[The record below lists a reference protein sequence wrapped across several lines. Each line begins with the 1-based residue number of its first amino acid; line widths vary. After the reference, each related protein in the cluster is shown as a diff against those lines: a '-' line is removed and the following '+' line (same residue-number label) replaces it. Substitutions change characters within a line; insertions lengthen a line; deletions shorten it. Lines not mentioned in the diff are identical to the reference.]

1 MDIQAIKDEIILK
14 LTGDV
19 TALELSDAS
28 LTKIINSAL
37 RETQRY
43 IDTVKFITIP
53 YSKCVDMKPY
63 KVNSVIKVMRSEG
76 YLNAEQAT
84 ESGMTLDPMYASQWQ
99 ILTGTGNVANMQNYI
114 YNLASWNT
122 IMQIRNTTSTDM
134 AHLYDKSD
142 EKLYVN
148 ISSNFPTKMTVM
160 FIPRYDDVS
169 QIQSDYWIDV
179 IVRMSVAIA
188 KTTVGRVRSK
198 FKQSNALWSLDGDAL
213 IEEGNTEL
221 TNLRQEL
228 KDSTQLSYP
237 YD

>member
-43 IDTVKFITIP
+43 IDTVKFLTIP

-63 KVNSVIKVMRSEG
+63 KVNSVVKVMRAEG
-76 YLNAEQAT
+76 YLSAEQAT

-134 AHLYDKSD
+134 AHIYDKSE

-148 ISSNFPTKMTVM
+148 VSSNLPTKMTVM

-169 QIQSDYWIDV
+169 QITSDFWIDV

-198 FKQSNALWSLDGDAL
+198 FKQSNALWVMDGDAL
-213 IEEGNTEL
+213 IEEGNAEL
-221 TNLRQEL
+221 TALRQEL
-228 KDSTQLSYP
+228 KDNTQLSYP

>member
-1 MDIQAIKDEIILK
+1 MDMQAIKDEIILK

-19 TALELSDAS
+19 TSLELSDSS

-37 RETQRY
+37 REIQRY
-43 IDTVKFITIP
+43 IDTVKFVTIP

-63 KVNSVIKVMRSEG
+63 KPNAVVKVMRSEG
-76 YLNAEQAT
+76 YVADTSADQ
-84 ESGMTLDPMYASQWQ
+84 SGMTIDPLYASQWQ
-99 ILTGTGNVANMQNYI
+99 ILTGTGNVASMQNYV

-134 AHLYDKSD
+134 AHIYDKTD
-142 EKLYVN
+142 EKLYINV
-148 ISSNFPTKMTVM
+148 SSNIPSKITIMY
-160 FIPRYDDVS
+160 IPRFDDVS
-169 QIQSDYWIDV
+169 QITSDFWIDV
-179 IVRMSVAIA
+179 LVRMSVAIA

-198 FKQSNALWSLDGDAL
+198 FKQSNALWVMDGDAL

-228 KDSTQLSYP
+228 KDNTQLCYP

>member
-1 MDIQAIKDEIILK
+1 MDMQAIKDEIILK

-43 IDTVKFITIP
+43 IDTVKFVTIP

-63 KVNSVIKVMRSEG
+63 KVNSVIKVMRAEG
-76 YLNAEQAT
+76 YMSDEQAT
-84 ESGMTLDPMYASQWQ
+84 ETGMTLDPLYASQWQ
-99 ILTGTGNVANMQNYI
+99 ILTGTGNVASMQNYV

-134 AHLYDKSD
+134 AHIYDKSD

-148 ISSNFPTKMTVM
+148 VSSNYPTKMTIM
-160 FIPRYDDVS
+160 FIPRFDDVS
-169 QIQSDYWIDV
+169 QITSDFWIDV

-198 FKQSNALWSLDGDAL
+198 FKQSNALWVMDGDAL
-213 IEEGNTEL
+213 IEEGNSEL
-221 TNLRQEL
+221 TALRQEL
-228 KDSTQLSYP
+228 KDNTQLGYP

>member
-43 IDTVKFITIP
+43 IDTVKFLTVP

-63 KVNSVIKVMRSEG
+63 KVNSVVKVMRAEG

-134 AHLYDKSD
+134 AHIYDKSD

-148 ISSNFPTKMTVM
+148 VSSNVPTKMTIM

-169 QIQSDYWIDV
+169 QITSDFWIDV

-198 FKQSNALWSLDGDAL
+198 FKQSNALWVLDGDAL

-228 KDSTQLSYP
+228 KDSTQLGYP
-237 YD
+237 CD

>member
-43 IDTVKFITIP
+43 IDTVKFLTIP

-63 KVNSVIKVMRSEG
+63 KVNSVVKVMRAEG

-99 ILTGTGNVANMQNYI
+99 ILTGTGNVASMQNYI

-134 AHLYDKSD
+134 AHIYDKSE

-148 ISSNFPTKMTVM
+148 VSSNFPTKMTVM

-169 QIQSDYWIDV
+169 QITSDFWIDV

-198 FKQSNALWSLDGDAL
+198 FKQSNALWVMDGDAL
-213 IEEGNTEL
+213 IEEGNAEL
-221 TNLRQEL
+221 TALRQEL
-228 KDSTQLSYP
+228 KDNTQLSYP

>member
-43 IDTVKFITIP
+43 IDTVKFLTIP

-63 KVNSVIKVMRSEG
+63 KVNSVVKVMRAEG

-134 AHLYDKSD
+134 AHIYDKSD

-148 ISSNFPTKMTVM
+148 VSSNVPTKMTIM

-169 QIQSDYWIDV
+169 QITSDFWIDV

-198 FKQSNALWSLDGDAL
+198 FKQSNALWVLDGDAL

-221 TNLRQEL
+221 ANLRQEL
-228 KDSTQLSYP
+228 KDSTQLGYP
-237 YD
+237 CD

>member
-28 LTKIINSAL
+28 LTKIINSAF

-43 IDTVKFITIP
+43 IDTVKFLTIP

-63 KVNSVIKVMRSEG
+63 KVNSVIKVMRAEG

-134 AHLYDKSD
+134 AHTYDKSD

-148 ISSNFPTKMTVM
+148 VSSNLPTKMTVM

-169 QIQSDYWIDV
+169 QITSDFWIDV
-179 IVRMSVAIA
+179 LVRMSVAIA

-198 FKQSNALWSLDGDAL
+198 FKQSNALWVMDGDAL
-213 IEEGNTEL
+213 IEEGNAEL
-221 TNLRQEL
+221 TALRQEL
-228 KDSTQLSYP
+228 KDNTQLSYP